1 MDDLNILLKTVE
13 EKLLSKNCML
23 ITVES
28 CTGGGLAAAVT
39 SRAGSSRWFD
49 RSWITYSN
57 QAKSEMVNVP
67 MSLIEDKGAVSKEVA
82 MSMTAGALQNTL
94 GDRLAVSITG
104 IAGPDGGSAR
114 KPVGTVFMS
123 WQTRSQVVVKK
134 FNFAGDRGN
143 KRALA
148 IESALLG
155 ILEINP

>member
-1 MDDLNILLKTVE
+1 MDNLNSLLKTVE
-13 EKLLSKNCML
+13 EKLLSTNCML

-143 KRALA
+143 IRALA

>member
-1 MDDLNILLKTVE
+1 
-13 EKLLSKNCML
+13 ML

-143 KRALA
+143 IRALA